1 MAQSGREGDSH
12 VAKQIYAADTSA
24 TGAALVEGNA
34 INMKSVRLSQHLG
47 ENAQQSRTSK
57 ELKGHGVLSSQS
69 TL

>member
-1 MAQSGREGDSH
+1 MARSGREGDSH

-34 INMKSVRLSQHLG
+34 INTKSMRLSQHLG

-69 TL
+69 AL